1 MRIKKTYN
9 FCFLLVLIMILGITI
24 NINITSN
31 NLTKKENIV
40 HKIELA
46 ASKTST
52 ITIKNIQND
61 NNEQRYTYTIK
72 IDGVAGVIKYD
83 INGKEDYMVFNA
95 KGETTLEVKSNDTI
109 SIFDVPYNSNYT
121 ITQNSI
127 DDYKTQVNNIST
139 YKYSSTTNDTNI
151 VEFKN
156 TSTIVSDNPET
167 SDNLIKYA
175 IIATAI
181 LIFLYSLKQCKI
193 KKFTE

>member
-109 SIFDVPYNSNYT
+109 SIYDVPFNSNYT

-156 TSTIVSDNPET
+156 TSTIVSNNPET